1 MSDTHPYAP
10 EGVDRIGAPPVN
22 GEGGERGTS
31 AFDGDP
37 TAQTDEGPARGVD
50 YHDAADP
57 APITTQGDYGRS
69 PATAEDGGAPDQLDS
84 TGAVTTNGG
93 TGDGHAS

>member
-1 MSDTHPYAP
+1 MSDAQPYAP
-10 EGVDRIGAPPVN
+10 EGVDRIGVPPVN

-37 TAQTDEGPARGVD
+37 TAQTDEGPAPGVD
-50 YHDAADP
+50 YHETEDP

-69 PATAEDGGAPDQLDS
+69 PATAEDGGAPDQLEAVNS
-84 TGAVTTNGG
+84 VTTNGG